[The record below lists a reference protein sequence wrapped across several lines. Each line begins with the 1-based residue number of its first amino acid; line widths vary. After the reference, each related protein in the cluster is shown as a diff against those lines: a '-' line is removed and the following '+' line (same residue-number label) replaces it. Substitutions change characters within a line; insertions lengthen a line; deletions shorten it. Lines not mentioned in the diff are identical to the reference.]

1 MFHYTSGQ
9 CFAEDFDKRSIESV
23 KKTNNSAIKGCGDG
37 CGLKIGRPITLIN
50 TKLSSSVKQQGILKS
65 QIANTALFK
74 RAQFSSKRFFV
85 VVTINP
91 NGSIVD
97 LRIEISSGS
106 QETDKLATDCIRAA
120 APFKTISSKSNSY
133 RIEFPSLNINTLTT
147 TTNSKE
153 GNFTINVK

>member
-1 MFHYTSGQ
+1 MSF
-9 CFAEDFDKRSIESV
+9 V
-23 KKTNNSAIKGCGDG
+23 AIC
-37 CGLKIGRPITLIN
+37 
-50 TKLSSSVKQQGILKS
+50 V
-65 QIANTALFK
+65 
-74 RAQFSSKRFFV
+74 FV